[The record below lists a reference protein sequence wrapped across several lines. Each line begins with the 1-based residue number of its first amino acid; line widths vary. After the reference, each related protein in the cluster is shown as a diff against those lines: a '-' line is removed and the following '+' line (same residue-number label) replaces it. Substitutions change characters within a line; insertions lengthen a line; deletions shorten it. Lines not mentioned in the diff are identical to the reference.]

1 MKTNFCLD
9 IPSKILLNIRKGE
22 MYFMTNIFYCYF
34 PTGWSAIFFKFW
46 NLMTFVTIFGIS
58 TSFLNILENEGS
70 QRTSLITHPS
80 PNHPL
85 THPPPTNPSANFC
98 ISRNHRCK
106 GIIGPQGKTTAP
118 YFDEFAVNVGW
129 VDPETVAAYN
139 IYDSLFH
146 LKIYLK
152 C

>member
-1 MKTNFCLD
+1 
-9 IPSKILLNIRKGE
+9 
-22 MYFMTNIFYCYF
+22 
-34 PTGWSAIFFKFW
+34 
-46 NLMTFVTIFGIS
+46 MTFVTIFGIS

-98 ISRNHRCK
+98 ISRNRRCK

-129 VDPETVAAYN
+129 VDLVTGAAYN
-139 IYDSLFH
+139 IYYSLF
-146 LKIYLK
+146 LLQIYLK
-152 C
+152 SCAHIKNFQNHGCTSRTLSVVKNLVPERRFWLATSKSQKCSKI